1 MELLNTLSESLSS
14 KFGNLLPGVL
24 GALLVFIIGLF
35 LAKIV
40 KKLVERLM
48 LKTTIDEKLSQ
59 KMQTKVR
66 IDKFVAKL
74 AYYLVLIYTLLI
86 VLNLLGVESVLL
98 PLEDMMGK
106 FVGYLPNIIGA
117 GIITFAGYLIGTIA
131 SEATGFL
138 SERLEN
144 LGGKIGL
151 KSSSI
156 NLSKLVKQLV
166 FIIVFI
172 PILII
177 ALDTLKMSAI
187 SEPATE
193 MLSTLLASIPKIIAA
208 IILLATFYFIGK
220 YIVTI
225 VTDLLSNLGLDSF
238 SEKLGLNAII
248 GNQSISKMI
257 GKFSLFFI
265 MFTGVIAAADK
276 LELNQLQNI
285 LTNVFNISGKIFFGI
300 IILLCGVLVSN
311 LTVNSLSKS
320 ADNSFIIPIARFAI
334 VGIFLAF
341 SLHTMGIAES
351 IVNLAF
357 GLTLGSV
364 SVAFAL
370 AFGLGGKKAAGKQ
383 MEHIF
388 DKIRNKQ

>member
-1 MELLNTLSESLSS
+1 MEILQKLSESLTT

-24 GALLVFIIGLF
+24 GALIVLIIGMF
-35 LAKIV
+35 LARVI
-40 KKLVERLM
+40 KKLVEKLM
-48 LKTTIDEKLSQ
+48 RKTSIDEKLSQ
-59 KMQTKVR
+59 KMQTNIR

-86 VLNLLGVESVLL
+86 VLNLLGVQSVLL
-98 PLEDMMGK
+98 PLEEMMGK
-106 FVGYLPNIIGA
+106 FVGFLPNIIGA
-117 GIITFAGYLIGTIA
+117 GIITFAGYLIGTIV

-138 SERLEN
+138 SERLEK
-144 LGGKIGL
+144 LGGKMGL
-151 KSSSI
+151 QSDSL
-156 NLSKLVKQLV
+156 NLSKLVKQIV

-187 SEPATE
+187 SDPATE
-193 MLSTLLASIPKIIAA
+193 MLGTLLSSIPKVIAA
-208 IILLATFYFIGK
+208 VILLGAFYFIGK

-225 VTDLLSNLGLDSF
+225 VTDILGNLNIDSY

-248 GNQSISKMI
+248 GNQSITKML
-257 GKFSLFFI
+257 GKFALFFI

-276 LELNQLQNI
+276 LELSQLQLI
-285 LTNVFNISGKIFFGI
+285 LTEIFHISGKIFFGVM
-300 IILLCGVLVSN
+300 ILMLGVLISN
-311 LTVNSLSKS
+311 IAVNSLSKS

-341 SLHTMGIAES
+341 ALHTMGIAES

-357 GLTLGSV
+357 GLTLGAV
-364 SVAFAL
+364 AVAFAL
-370 AFGLGGKKAAGKQ
+370 AFGLGGREAAGKQ
-383 MEHIF
+383 LDHIF
-388 DKIRNKQ
+388 NKIRNNK